1 MDGNVTWRLT
11 GAVLAVAVL
20 TSCMAG
26 SPQFFEPTPEILQN
40 REMKTR
46 KYEGISEVDILS
58 ASAAV
63 LQDLGFSIDESE
75 TKLGII
81 VGSKRSD
88 ASSDVEEAL
97 QVLTAIL
104 SLGTGGM
111 VIDEVQ
117 EFRASIVIR
126 PASTE
131 NVENHNVSVTFQR
144 TVWDSDDRVSK
155 RETLEAPEIYQ
166 DFFDRLSQSVFLE
179 RQEP

>member
-26 SPQFFEPTPEILQN
+26 SPQFFEPTPEVLQN

-46 KYEGISEVDILS
+46 NYEGISDVDILS
-58 ASAAV
+58 ASAAA

-97 QVLTAIL
+97 QVVTAIL
-104 SLGTGGM
+104 SLGHRGHGDRRSPG
-111 VIDEVQ
+111 VPGFHCHPPGVDGKRREPQ
-117 EFRASIVIR
+117 CQRD
-126 PASTE
+126 
-131 NVENHNVSVTFQR
+131 VSA
-144 TVWDSDDRVSK
+144 DRMGFG
-155 RETLEAPEIYQ
+155 RQGIEAGNPG
-166 DFFDRLSQSVFLE
+166 S
-179 RQEP
+179 P